1 MVKAEERV
9 SKYLKSLEDNKVLTH
24 EQMSMIRGVYTKV
37 KPNVAENLYMDIVSV
52 CVTNILDSEDNTT
65 EESLISEVNMTLG
78 LDRHEHEEIALKSL
92 SGVDA
97 VMEEEDDRDKYK
109 AMIQVIE
116 EMKKTKDLNN
126 AIFLDILN
134 GESELVV
141 AKKYRLTTK
150 EVKDIFNERLEFVES
165 ILIVHGDVIIRDV
178 ESREPFKSN
187 VKMLTDPNK

>member
-1 MVKAEERV
+1 M
-9 SKYLKSLEDNKVLTH
+9 LKN
-24 EQMSMIRGVYTKV
+24 
-37 KPNVAENLYMDIVSV
+37 
-52 CVTNILDSEDNTT
+52 
-65 EESLISEVNMTLG
+65 
-78 LDRHEHEEIALKSL
+78 EEIALKSL